1 MRFPAFLN
9 DLSIPL
15 LDYHRQL
22 CEWSRVMR
30 DEHPVAWDDDQ
41 QVWIVFRYEDGLRVR
56 TNYEVFSSAYN
67 LGDTDFPSIAGMD
80 PPRHTQMRSLVTQ
93 ALSARTIAAMESQVE
108 AITNDLF
115 QRVLPAGEM
124 DWVTD
129 VAHPLPVQVITKMLG
144 LPFED
149 WAQYRQWADMIV
161 NQRPD
166 WSQAVQGF
174 WQVFTKALEEHQ
186 QHPQQDVLS
195 LLIDARVDGQSL
207 TYMELI
213 GFCFTL
219 FIAGYITTANLLGN
233 AILCFNEHPETLAQL
248 RQEPALLP
256 KAIEEV
262 LRYMHPVRGNPGVKL
277 VEGRMTTVDTM
288 LGEQFIPAG
297 QHIRIDH
304 FAMNFDERAIANPEQ
319 FDIQRN
325 PNRHQGFGHGI
336 HFCIGA
342 PLARLEAK
350 IALGAMLERLHDLH
364 LLQHEPVRQF
374 DSHLFLGPQSL
385 PLTFQPSRTL
395 WASAAV

>member
-9 DLSIPL
+9 DLTIPL
-15 LDYHRQL
+15 LDYHRMQ
-22 CEWSRVMR
+22 CEWSRTMR
-30 DEHPVAWDDDQ
+30 DEHPVVYDDDQ

-56 TNYEVFSSAYN
+56 TNYEVFTSAYN

-108 AITNDLF
+108 TITSDLLK
-115 QRVLPAGEM
+115 RVLPAGEM
-124 DWVTD
+124 DWVAD

-149 WAQYRQWADMIV
+149 WATYRVWADMIV

-174 WQVFTKALEEHQ
+174 WQVFTKAIEDHQ

-195 LLIDARVDGQSL
+195 LLIDARVEEKSL
-207 TYMELI
+207 TFMELI

-233 AILCFNEHPETLAQL
+233 AILCFNEYPETLAQL
-248 RQEPALLP
+248 RQDSSLLP
-256 KAIEEV
+256 KAVEEI

-277 VEGRMTTVDTM
+277 VEGRMTTVDTT
-288 LGEQFIPAG
+288 LGDQFIPAG
-297 QHIRIDH
+297 QHVRIDH
-304 FAMNFDERAIANPEQ
+304 FSMNFDERAIPNPER
-319 FDIQRN
+319 FDIQRAT
-325 PNRHQGFGHGI
+325 NRHQGFGHGI

-350 IALGAMLERLHDLH
+350 IALGAMLERLHDVRLV
-364 LLQHEPVRQF
+364 QDEPVKQF
-374 DSHLFLGPQSL
+374 DSHLFLGPQRL
-385 PLTFQPSRTL
+385 QLTFQPARTT
-395 WASAAV
+395 WATGVR